1 MKVDLAFE
9 DGQLLPMLGG
19 IRVIDTPGHTEGSSC
34 FYLQEK
40 KLLIVGDALQYRF
53 RRLGFPYRWTTKNP
67 KQARESIQKLVP
79 HDFELICSSH
89 FPPVRRN
96 ARPSLLRLAQ
106 RGASVHTEGQEQGQ
120 VRPGFAKGAGDPYM
134 EPGTP
139 A

>member
-53 RRLGFPYRWTTKNP
+53 RRLGFPYRWTTKTP
-67 KQARESIQKLVP
+67 SKQESQSK
-79 HDFELICSSH
+79 SSCPTISNLSAPAI
-89 FPPVRRN
+89 FPLVRRN

>member
-34 FYLQEK
+34 FYLQEI

-67 KQARESIQKLVP
+67 KQARETIQKLVP
-79 HDFELICSSH
+79 HDFELICSSPI
-89 FPPVRRN
+89 F
-96 ARPSLLRLAQ
+96 
-106 RGASVHTEGQEQGQ
+106 
-120 VRPGFAKGAGDPYM
+120 
-134 EPGTP
+134 
-139 A
+139 

>member
-19 IRVIDTPGHTEGSSC
+19 IRVIHTPGHTEGSSC
-34 FYLQEK
+34 LYVQEE
-40 KLLIVGDALQYRF
+40 KLLIVGDALPYRF